1 MDFSKNI
8 QKNTF
13 YVIGLIKFPTSNK
26 QKIVQR
32 DEIDNTQ

>member
-1 MDFSKNI
+1 MDFSKNM
-8 QKNTF
+8 QKKILSTS
-13 YVIGLIKFPTSNK
+13 SNK